1 MMQMNNLNILK
12 RYRNKSQ
19 TTENKIVTNDWIQ
32 NYMYM
37 HLLYQFS
44 WGFTKENKNWLFY
57 NLKII
62 FELKQY
68 SVSFKT
74 TCFLRN
80 IGHVYTTKR
89 VLVNKLLF
97 SEF

>member
-37 HLLYQFS
+37 HLL
-44 WGFTKENKNWLFY
+44 L
-57 NLKII
+57 I
-62 FELKQY
+62 
-68 SVSFKT
+68 SV
-74 TCFLRN
+74 
-80 IGHVYTTKR
+80 
-89 VLVNKLLF
+89 
-97 SEF
+97 

>member
-19 TTENKIVTNDWIQ
+19 TTENKIDTNDWIQ

-44 WGFTKENKNWLFY
+44 WDFSKEN
-57 NLKII
+57 
-62 FELKQY
+62 
-68 SVSFKT
+68 
-74 TCFLRN
+74 
-80 IGHVYTTKR
+80 
-89 VLVNKLLF
+89 
-97 SEF
+97 